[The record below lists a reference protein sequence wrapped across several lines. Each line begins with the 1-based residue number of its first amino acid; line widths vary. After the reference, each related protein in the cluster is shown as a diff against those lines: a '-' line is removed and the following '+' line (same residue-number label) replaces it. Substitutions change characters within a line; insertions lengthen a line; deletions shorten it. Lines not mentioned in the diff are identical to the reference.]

1 MSHNM
6 LYHGAQRVK
15 LPNLSKISRL
25 LSPLAIFL
33 RFQAFQRYMIS
44 DVVFWWKVDLNFGL
58 SAATLCRPGVTI
70 PRKRLETLKKTRKRP
85 KKTLFSTEFCLYVTL
100 ILFYILVCVPNM
112 YLQVYFT

>member
-1 MSHNM
+1 M

-44 DVVFWWKVDLNFGL
+44 DVVFSWKVDSNFGHF
-58 SAATLCRPGVTI
+58 AATLIII
-70 PRKRLETLKKTRKRP
+70 PSHAHQVKHHHNII
-85 KKTLFSTEFCLYVTL
+85 FSV
-100 ILFYILVCVPNM
+100 
-112 YLQVYFT
+112 

>member
-1 MSHNM
+1 M

-44 DVVFWWKVDLNFGL
+44 DVVFSWKVDSNFGHF
-58 SAATLCRPGVTI
+58 AAPLYMSVNVADVG
-70 PRKRLETLKKTRKRP
+70 LALK
-85 KKTLFSTEFCLYVTL
+85 
-100 ILFYILVCVPNM
+100 
-112 YLQVYFT
+112 QH